1 MQKVNL
7 KYLLRSLALVGLVNG
22 IGALA
27 GAPGASPAQLLPEYR
42 LVISNHHFTPT
53 TLKVQ
58 AGTKFKVLV
67 TNQDSTPSEFE
78 SSDFNR
84 EKIVLPGST
93 ITVFIGPL
101 GKGQYRFFDD
111 FNQRTAN
118 GVLIVE

>member
-1 MQKVNL
+1 MNRKS
-7 KYLLRSLALVGLVNG
+7 LLPSLAFAALASGV
-22 IGALA
+22 ALA
-27 GAPGASPAQLLPEYR
+27 GAPGASPARVMPEYR
-42 LVISNHHFTPT
+42 LVLHNHLFSPT

-58 AGTKFKVLV
+58 ADTKFKVLV

-84 EKIVLPGST
+84 EKIVLPGTT

-101 GKGQYRFFDD
+101 GKGQYKFFDD
-111 FNQRTAN
+111 FHQSTAN